1 MRLFEKLSRQSAS
14 IDVKVSGQVGG
25 SQYVVFSDGFVVIE
39 TPKGLYRFNTPEELV
54 SQVQPLISA
63 DNRLD

>member
-39 TPKGLYRFNTPEELV
+39 TPKGLYRFHNLRELM
-54 SQVQPLISA
+54 SQGKASSV
-63 DNRLD
+63 